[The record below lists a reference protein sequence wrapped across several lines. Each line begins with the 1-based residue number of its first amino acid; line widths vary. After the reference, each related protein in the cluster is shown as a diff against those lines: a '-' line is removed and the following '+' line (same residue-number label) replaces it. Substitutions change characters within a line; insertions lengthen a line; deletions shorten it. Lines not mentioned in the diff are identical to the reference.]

1 MEQWPHDERRP
12 RDRDRG
18 RDGARDRGLRAP
30 GGPRRGGSMARAPG
44 RVLAEENVEARI
56 EVDPCFEVIAEA
68 LYPEMRH
75 AEAIAFV
82 HRFPL
87 RSQEFHFYLIVTLM
101 ANFSV
106 ENPRGKCN
114 P

>member
-1 MEQWPHDERRP
+1 MQGFEE
-12 RDRDRG
+12 
-18 RDGARDRGLRAP
+18 ACLA
-30 GGPRRGGSMARAPG
+30 G
-44 RVLAEENVEARI
+44 RVLAEENVEAGI
-56 EVDPCFEVIAEA
+56 EVDPCFEVIAKV